1 MNPEKIETA
10 FSLMEEAII
19 ALQHS
24 LGTSF
29 FDAYIENTENLVDN
43 AKVRVLDQQPD
54 EVTVKKV
61 EALYQELL
69 ALELEKEDW
78 RKLTQLVLLKGSKT
92 ESLQPNHQLTPDSI
106 GFLFVFLI
114 EQLTLKKE
122 QPLDILDIAVGMG
135 NLLLT
140 TVINLQAAN
149 YTVKGIGVDNDE
161 TLLAIA
167 ASDSLLMDEEIQLF
181 HQDSLQDLLVD
192 PVDYVIGDLPVGYY
206 PNDQQAEKFAAHSE
220 KEHSYAHHLL
230 MEQGMK
236 YVKPDGFGL
245 FLVPSNFLE
254 TEQGPLLQK
263 WLKDDVLLQGII
275 QLPDELFKSEHSRK
289 SILLLQK
296 KGETAQQ
303 AEKVL
308 LVHLPSLKDPAQ
320 VTEFFKKFEDWKS
333 SNL

>member
-10 FSLMEEAII
+10 FSLMEKAII
-19 ALQHS
+19 TLQQS

-43 AKVRVLDQQPD
+43 AKVRVIDQQPNAA
-54 EVTVKKV
+54 TVEKV
-61 EALYQELL
+61 EALYQEIL
-69 ALELEKEDW
+69 ALGLEKEEW
-78 RKLTQLVLLKGSKT
+78 RKLTQLILLKGSMS
-92 ESLQPNHQLTPDSI
+92 ENLQPNHQLTPDSI

-122 QPLDILDIAVGMG
+122 QPISVLDVTVGMG

-140 TVINLQAAN
+140 TIINLQAAN
-149 YTVKGIGVDNDE
+149 YSVKGIGVDNDE

-167 ASDSLLMDEEIQLF
+167 AADSLLVGEEVKLF

-192 PVDYVIGDLPVGYY
+192 PVDYVVSDLPVGYY
-206 PNDQQAEKFAAHSE
+206 PNDQQAEKFMTHSE

-230 MEQGMK
+230 IEQAMN
-236 YVKPDGFGL
+236 YVKSDGFGL

-263 WLKDDVLLQGII
+263 WLKDEVFLQGII

-296 KGETAQQ
+296 KGETAEQ

-308 LVHLPSLKDPAQ
+308 LVHLPSLKNPTN

>member
-1 MNPEKIETA
+1 
-10 FSLMEEAII
+10 
-19 ALQHS
+19 
-24 LGTSF
+24 
-29 FDAYIENTENLVDN
+29 
-43 AKVRVLDQQPD
+43 
-54 EVTVKKV
+54 
-61 EALYQELL
+61 
-69 ALELEKEDW
+69 
-78 RKLTQLVLLKGSKT
+78 LLKGSKT

-114 EQLTLKKE
+114 EQLTLKKN
-122 QPLDILDIAVGMG
+122 QPLEILDITVGMG

-140 TVINLQAAN
+140 VLINLQAAD
-149 YTVKGIGVDNDE
+149 YSVKGIGVDNDE

-167 ASDSLLMDEEIQLF
+167 ASNSLLMKEEIKLF
-181 HQDSLQDLLVD
+181 HQDSLQDLLID

-206 PNDQQAEKFAAHSE
+206 PNDQQAEKFATHSE

-230 MEQGMK
+230 MEQAMN
-236 YVKPDGFGL
+236 YVKPEGFGL

-263 WLKDDVLLQGII
+263 WLKDEVLLQGII

-296 KGETAQQ
+296 KGETAEQ

-308 LVHLPSLKDPAQ
+308 LVHLPSLKDPKQ

>member
-54 EVTVKKV
+54 ADTVTKV
-61 EALYQELL
+61 EALYQKLIG
-69 ALELEKEDW
+69 LELEQEDW
-78 RKLTQLVLLKGSKT
+78 RKLTQLILLKGSKT

-114 EQLTLKKE
+114 GQLTLKKN
-122 QPLDILDIAVGMG
+122 QPLEILDITVGMG

-140 TVINLQAAN
+140 VLINLQAAD
-149 YTVKGIGVDNDE
+149 YSVKGIGVDNDE

-167 ASDSLLMDEEIQLF
+167 ASNSLLMKEEIKLF

-206 PNDQQAEKFAAHSE
+206 PNDQQAEKFATHSE

-230 MEQGMK
+230 MEQAMN
-236 YVKPDGFGL
+236 YVKPEGFGL

-263 WLKDDVLLQGII
+263 WLKDEVLLQGII

-296 KGETAQQ
+296 KGETAEQ

-308 LVHLPSLKDPAQ
+308 LVHLPSLKDPKQ

>member
-19 ALQHS
+19 TLQQS

-43 AKVRVLDQQPD
+43 AKVRVIDQQPN
-54 EVTVKKV
+54 EATVTQI

-69 ALELEKEDW
+69 ALELGKEDW
-78 RKLTQLVLLKGSKT
+78 RKLTQLMLLKGSKT
-92 ESLQPNHQLTPDSI
+92 ENLQPNHQLTPDSI

-114 EQLTLKKE
+114 EQLTLSKDH
-122 QPLDILDIAVGMG
+122 PIAILDIAVGMG

-140 TVINLQAAN
+140 TLINLAVAG
-149 YTVKGIGVDNDE
+149 YSVKGVGVDNDE

-167 ASDSLLMDEEIQLF
+167 ASNSLLMEEEIKLF

-206 PNDQQAEKFAAHSE
+206 PNDQQAEKFVTHSE

-230 MEQGMK
+230 MEQAMN

-263 WLKDDVLLQGII
+263 WLKTEVLLQGII
-275 QLPDELFKSEHSRK
+275 QLPDDLFKSEHSRK

-296 KGETAQQ
+296 KGETAEQV
-303 AEKVL
+303 EKVL

>member
-19 ALQHS
+19 TLQQS

-43 AKVRVLDQQPD
+43 AKVRVIDQQPNAAAV
-54 EVTVKKV
+54 EKV
-61 EALYQELL
+61 EALYQEIL
-69 ALELEKEDW
+69 ALGLEKEEW
-78 RKLTQLVLLKGSKT
+78 RKLTQLILLKGSMS
-92 ESLQPNHQLTPDSI
+92 ENLQPNHQLTPDSI

-122 QPLDILDIAVGMG
+122 QPISILDVTVGMG

-140 TVINLQAAN
+140 TIINLQAAN
-149 YTVKGIGVDNDE
+149 YSVKGIGVDNDE

-167 ASDSLLMDEEIQLF
+167 AADSLLVGEEVKLF

-192 PVDYVIGDLPVGYY
+192 PVDYVVSDLPVGYY
-206 PNDQQAEKFAAHSE
+206 PNDQQAEKFMTHSE

-230 MEQGMK
+230 IEQAMN
-236 YVKPDGFGL
+236 YVKSDGFGL

-263 WLKDDVLLQGII
+263 WLKDEVFLQGII

-296 KGETAQQ
+296 KGETAEQ

-308 LVHLPSLKDPAQ
+308 LVHLPSLKNPTN

>member
-1 MNPEKIETA
+1 
-10 FSLMEEAII
+10 
-19 ALQHS
+19 
-24 LGTSF
+24 
-29 FDAYIENTENLVDN
+29 
-43 AKVRVLDQQPD
+43 
-54 EVTVKKV
+54 
-61 EALYQELL
+61 
-69 ALELEKEDW
+69 
-78 RKLTQLVLLKGSKT
+78 LTQLVLLKGSKT

-206 PNDQQAEKFAAHSE
+206 PNDQQAEKFATHSE

-263 WLKDDVLLQGII
+263 MVEG
-275 QLPDELFKSEHSRK
+275 
-289 SILLLQK
+289 
-296 KGETAQQ
+296 
-303 AEKVL
+303 
-308 LVHLPSLKDPAQ
+308 
-320 VTEFFKKFEDWKS
+320 
-333 SNL
+333 

>member
-10 FSLMEEAII
+10 FSLLEEAII
-19 ALQHS
+19 TLQQS

-43 AKVRVLDQQPD
+43 AKVRVIDQQPNAA
-54 EVTVKKV
+54 TVEKV
-61 EALYQELL
+61 EALYQEIL
-69 ALELEKEDW
+69 ALGLEKEEW
-78 RKLTQLVLLKGSKT
+78 RKLTQLILLKGSMS
-92 ESLQPNHQLTPDSI
+92 ENLQPNHQLTPDSI

-122 QPLDILDIAVGMG
+122 QPISVLDVTVGMG

-140 TVINLQAAN
+140 TIINLQAAN
-149 YTVKGIGVDNDE
+149 YSVKGIGVDNDE

-167 ASDSLLMDEEIQLF
+167 AADSLLVGEEVKLF

-192 PVDYVIGDLPVGYY
+192 PVDYVVSDLPVGYY
-206 PNDQQAEKFAAHSE
+206 PNDQQAEKFMTHSE

-230 MEQGMK
+230 IEQAMN
-236 YVKPDGFGL
+236 YVKSDGFGL

-263 WLKDDVLLQGII
+263 WLKDEVFLQGII

-296 KGETAQQ
+296 KGETAKQ

-308 LVHLPSLKDPAQ
+308 LVHLPSLKNPTN

>member
-54 EVTVKKV
+54 EATVKKV

-206 PNDQQAEKFAAHSE
+206 PNDQQAEKFATHSE
-220 KEHSYAHHLL
+220 KKHSYAHHLL

>member
-1 MNPEKIETA
+1 
-10 FSLMEEAII
+10 
-19 ALQHS
+19 
-24 LGTSF
+24 
-29 FDAYIENTENLVDN
+29 
-43 AKVRVLDQQPD
+43 
-54 EVTVKKV
+54 
-61 EALYQELL
+61 
-69 ALELEKEDW
+69 
-78 RKLTQLVLLKGSKT
+78 TQLILLKGSMS
-92 ESLQPNHQLTPDSI
+92 ENLQPNHQLTPDSI

-122 QPLDILDIAVGMG
+122 QPISILDVTVGMG

-140 TVINLQAAN
+140 TIINLQAAN
-149 YTVKGIGVDNDE
+149 YSVKGIGVDNDE

-167 ASDSLLMDEEIQLF
+167 AADSLLVGEEVKLF

-192 PVDYVIGDLPVGYY
+192 PVDYVVSDLPVGYY
-206 PNDQQAEKFAAHSE
+206 PNDQQAEKFMTHSE

-230 MEQGMK
+230 IEQAMN
-236 YVKPDGFGL
+236 YVKSDGFGL

-263 WLKDDVLLQGII
+263 WLKDEVFLQGII

-296 KGETAQQ
+296 KGETAEQ

-308 LVHLPSLKDPAQ
+308 LVHLPSLKNPTN

>member
-10 FSLMEEAII
+10 FSLMEKAII
-19 ALQHS
+19 TLQQS

-43 AKVRVLDQQPD
+43 AKVRVIDQQPNAA
-54 EVTVKKV
+54 TVEKV
-61 EALYQELL
+61 EVLYQEIL
-69 ALELEKEDW
+69 ALGLEKEEW
-78 RKLTQLVLLKGSKT
+78 RKLTQLILLKGSML
-92 ESLQPNHQLTPDSI
+92 ENLQPNHQLTPDSI

-122 QPLDILDIAVGMG
+122 QPISVLDVTVGMG

-140 TVINLQAAN
+140 TIINLQAAN
-149 YTVKGIGVDNDE
+149 YSVKGIGVDNDE

-167 ASDSLLMDEEIQLF
+167 AADSLLVGEEVKLF

-192 PVDYVIGDLPVGYY
+192 PVDYVVSDLPVGYY
-206 PNDQQAEKFAAHSE
+206 PNDQQAEKFMTHSE

-230 MEQGMK
+230 IEQAMN
-236 YVKPDGFGL
+236 YVKSDGFGL

-263 WLKDDVLLQGII
+263 WLKDEVFLQGII

-296 KGETAQQ
+296 KGETAEQ

-308 LVHLPSLKDPAQ
+308 LVHLPSLKNPTN

>member
-19 ALQHS
+19 TLQQS

-43 AKVRVLDQQPD
+43 AKVRVIDQQPNAAAV
-54 EVTVKKV
+54 EKV
-61 EALYQELL
+61 EALYQEIL
-69 ALELEKEDW
+69 ALGLEKEEW
-78 RKLTQLVLLKGSKT
+78 RKLTQLILLKGSMS
-92 ESLQPNHQLTPDSI
+92 ENLQPNHQLTPDSI
-106 GFLFVFLI
+106 GFLFFFLI

-122 QPLDILDIAVGMG
+122 QPISILDVTVGMG

-140 TVINLQAAN
+140 TIINLQAAN
-149 YTVKGIGVDNDE
+149 YSVKGIGVDNDE

-167 ASDSLLMDEEIQLF
+167 AADSLLVGEEVKLF

-192 PVDYVIGDLPVGYY
+192 PVDYVVSDLPVGYY
-206 PNDQQAEKFAAHSE
+206 PNDQQAEKFMTHSE

-230 MEQGMK
+230 IEQAMN
-236 YVKPDGFGL
+236 YVKSDGFGL

-263 WLKDDVLLQGII
+263 WLKDEVFLQGII

-296 KGETAQQ
+296 KGETAEQ

-308 LVHLPSLKDPAQ
+308 LVHLPSLKNPTN